1 MAHKKHHDAQAQ
13 TKRPLSLYRSRGQDV
28 GWTLRSR
35 WFRVLLVGVVVL
47 AGAGAVYANWST
59 VEWAYERAA
68 SGFAPE
74 TPAWQSVQAQTALS
88 DDYTAAFAKAS
99 SGLSATIGRADEV
112 IAAKTTEGVSA
123 DEITPVKTLRDASQ
137 GLADSDNKFVTPLT
151 SADSSLSA
159 AVEKL
164 RAAKAPVVE
173 TPDTSIDNTS
183 SGSNNGGSNSDNTGG
198 STGND
203 NTGGG
208 GGSSTSQTLS
218 TSASVTCPLGKVT
231 ARATGGGTVSV
242 TISGPNGVS
251 SSGSGSGS
259 ASATVAGAQGSYTAS
274 ATGQG
279 SIAISSL
286 SCG

>member
-1 MAHKKHHDAQAQ
+1 MARTKNQDAQK
-13 TKRPLSLYRSRGQDV
+13 KRPLSLYRTRRQDV
-28 GWTLRSR
+28 GWVLRSR
-35 WFRVLLVGVVVL
+35 WFRGLVVGIVVL

-59 VEWAYERAA
+59 VGWAYERAA

-88 DDYTAAFAKAS
+88 DDYTTAFAKATS
-99 SGLSATIGRADEV
+99 SLSATIGRSDEV
-112 IAAKTTEGVSA
+112 IAAKTTEGVAA
-123 DEITPVKTLRDASQ
+123 DELTPVKALRDAAQ
-137 GLADSDNKFVTPLT
+137 RLAESDNKFVTPLA

-164 RAAKAPVVE
+164 RAAKAPVAV
-173 TPDTSIDNTS
+173 TPPTATDNTS
-183 SGSNNGGSNSDNTGG
+183 SGGSNSNDTGG
-198 STGND
+198 SAGNGS
-203 NTGGG
+203 TGGG
-208 GGSSTSQTLS
+208 DSSGSSTPQTLS

>member
-1 MAHKKHHDAQAQ
+1 MARKKHHDAQ
-13 TKRPLSLYRSRGQDV
+13 TKRPLSLYRTRGQDV

-35 WFRVLLVGVVVL
+35 WFRGLVVGVVAL
-47 AGAGAVYANWST
+47 AGAGTVYANWST

-88 DDYTAAFAKAS
+88 DDYATAFAKAT
-99 SGLSATIGRADEV
+99 SGLSASIGRADEV

-123 DEITPVKTLRDASQ
+123 DEITPVKNLRDAAQ
-137 GLADSDNKFVTPLT
+137 GLADSGNKFVTPLT
-151 SADSSLSA
+151 AADSSLSA

-164 RAAKAPVVE
+164 RAAKAPAIE
-173 TPDTSIDNTS
+173 TPDTSTDNTS
-183 SGSNNGGSNSDNTGG
+183 AGSNNGGSNSDNTGG
-198 STGND
+198 STGNG
-203 NTGGG
+203 NTGGGG
-208 GGSSTSQTLS
+208 GGSSTPQTLS

-259 ASATVAGAQGSYTAS
+259 ATATVAGAQGSYTAS